1 MINEKEEIASL
12 INTIRI
18 SDRICADFLKQD
30 EFNPDVY
37 KLFRDS
43 GNKAVI
49 KLFSEHGIKLPDLE
63 QVINENK

>member
-12 INTIRI
+12 INTIRV
-18 SDRICADFLKQD
+18 SDRICIDFLKKT
-30 EFNPDVY
+30 EFDPDVY

-43 GNKAVI
+43 GNRAII

-63 QVINENK
+63 QAINEK